1 LLGKYHKA
9 YLGLVAAIEETI
21 EDASITLDRLK
32 SETCKACS
40 PSATTTHEESYIKE
54 KERGGGVEGPMCDP
68 P

>member
-1 LLGKYHKA
+1 M

-40 PSATTTHEESYIKE
+40 HLANDPSGLIHLREGE
-54 KERGGGVEGPMCDP
+54 GGGGGYV
-68 P
+68 